1 MRSSPVTGERISDFY
16 WRLSRMGAQRLLC
29 EPTDVI
35 RAIEH
40 SPQLRSAHYEVKD
53 IRKSF
58 LQSRAYRLVKETL
71 LGLVFAPE
79 LPVAQRRKIWADV
92 AAALNDDR
100 FEIRVRLPGNTTSGF
115 LNDWQWK
122 RELIVSFARIKKAGN
137 GPQ

>member
-1 MRSSPVTGERISDFY
+1 
-16 WRLSRMGAQRLLC
+16 MGARRLLC

-40 SPQLRSAHYEVKD
+40 SPLLRSAHYEVKD